1 MNSEL
6 IMTDNDT
13 TFFKTFGQRIT
24 DMRKARGLTQAQL
37 GETLG
42 LDQTAVASYEIG
54 RRRVPLSLLAPLA
67 KALGVSVA
75 ELVEDAKGPGKRGP
89 AAQAPAPAR
98 SSNPAPASQAE
109 VRQRVLGH
117 RAAGPDGRLGRV
129 SGQPGG

>member
-1 MNSEL
+1 MNSDP

-13 TFFKTFGQRIT
+13 TFFKTFGQRLT

-75 ELVEDAKGPGKRGP
+75 ELVEDEKGPGKRGP
-89 AAQAPAPAR
+89 APKLQRQLDQVTLLPQAKQKFVSEFLDTVLQAR
-98 SSNPAPASQAE
+98 T
-109 VRQRVLGH
+109 
-117 RAAGPDGRLGRV
+117 AG
-129 SGQPGG
+129 

>member
-1 MNSEL
+1 MNSDP

-13 TFFKTFGQRIT
+13 TFFKTFGQRLT

-42 LDQTAVASYEIG
+42 LDQTAVASYELG

-75 ELVEDAKGPGKRGP
+75 ELVEDEKGPGKRGP
-89 AAQAPAPAR
+89 APKLQRQLDQVTLLPQAKQKFVSEFLDTVLQAR
-98 SSNPAPASQAE
+98 T
-109 VRQRVLGH
+109 
-117 RAAGPDGRLGRV
+117 AG
-129 SGQPGG
+129 

>member
-1 MNSEL
+1 MNSEP

-75 ELVEDAKGPGKRGP
+75 ELVEDEKGPGKRGP
-89 AAQAPAPAR
+89 APKLQRQLDQVTLLPQAKQKFVSEFLDTVLQAQT
-98 SSNPAPASQAE
+98 
-109 VRQRVLGH
+109 
-117 RAAGPDGRLGRV
+117 AG
-129 SGQPGG
+129 

>member
-1 MNSEL
+1 MNPNRP
-6 IMTDNDT
+6 MTDDDT
-13 TFFKTFGQRIT
+13 AFFKTFGQRLT

-75 ELVEDAKGPGKRGP
+75 ELVEDEKGPGKRGP
-89 AAQAPAPAR
+89 APKLQRQLDQVTRLPQAKQKFV
-98 SSNPAPASQAE
+98 SE
-109 VRQRVLGH
+109 FLDTVLQ
-117 RAAGPDGRLGRV
+117 AAG
-129 SGQPGG
+129 

>member
-1 MNSEL
+1 MNSDP
-6 IMTDNDT
+6 IMNDNDT
-13 TFFKTFGQRIT
+13 TFFKTFGQRLT

-75 ELVEDAKGPGKRGP
+75 ELVEDEKGPGKRGP
-89 AAQAPAPAR
+89 APKLQRQLDQVTLLPQAKQKFVSEFLDTVLQAR
-98 SSNPAPASQAE
+98 T
-109 VRQRVLGH
+109 
-117 RAAGPDGRLGRV
+117 AG
-129 SGQPGG
+129 